1 MADSTDALSSPTA
14 NKGKWLYFIIFSY
27 KVNLYICCLGTKR
40 EADLDDI
47 SPTKLKSLKAA
58 RNGTNGDVVDDES
71 SNHKNGDEHLQDE
84 EDEDDDDV
92 CLTEWIDFK

>member
-1 MADSTDALSSPTA
+1 M
-14 NKGKWLYFIIFSY
+14 
-27 KVNLYICCLGTKR
+27 
-40 EADLDDI
+40 DDI

-92 CLTEWIDFK
+92 CLTE